1 MQPHD
6 CLCDVDVGVGNVQN
20 NIYDSHSNSLQQK
33 RTEHF
38 QLVKTQKHNGVR
50 MERKVQHTELNQ
62 KKRTAKLGTKL

>member
-38 QLVKTQKHNGVR
+38 QLVKYF
-50 MERKVQHTELNQ
+50 ELKN
-62 KKRTAKLGTKL
+62 TKIQWHSDGEESTTHRIE